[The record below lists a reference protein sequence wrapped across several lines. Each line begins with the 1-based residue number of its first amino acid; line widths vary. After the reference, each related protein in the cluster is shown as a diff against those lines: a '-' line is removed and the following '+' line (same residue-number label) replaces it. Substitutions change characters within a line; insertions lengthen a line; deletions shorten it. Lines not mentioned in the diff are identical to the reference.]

1 MALPVLFVLQIFVY
15 FLYLDLILIYFVLRH
30 LSLGEE
36 LIVYDFKVRYLRP
49 LRWLQLPLSLVLEV
63 HLLIISSK
71 VFQFP
76 KGWWFSLYEEILVN
90 AVILSNFW
98 SSTKLRSLTEILVKR
113 LLIYILSL
121 VKREVFDKTIG
132 SRVSCR
138 EQPLNT
144 LLLCVPNILSVTFL
158 LAQQSF
164 SSPVPIRSYIV
175 AVRVERLHSSA
186 RL

>member
-49 LRWLQLPLSLVLEV
+49 LRRLQLPLSLVLKV

-76 KGWWFSLYEEILVN
+76 KGW
-90 AVILSNFW
+90 
-98 SSTKLRSLTEILVKR
+98 
-113 LLIYILSL
+113 
-121 VKREVFDKTIG
+121 
-132 SRVSCR
+132 
-138 EQPLNT
+138 
-144 LLLCVPNILSVTFL
+144 
-158 LAQQSF
+158 
-164 SSPVPIRSYIV
+164 
-175 AVRVERLHSSA
+175 
-186 RL
+186 